1 MVAINPALLR
11 NREDWI
17 AELTQVAYR
26 SVLDRGYRGS
36 FLDLE
41 LSLWHAIRRAV
52 EPVPP
57 EEVRVVQ
64 SIDFTD
70 AQTI

>member
-1 MVAINPALLR
+1 MVAINPALLQ

-41 LSLWHAIRRAV
+41 LSLWHAIRHVV
-52 EPVPP
+52 EPVTPV
-57 EEVRVVQ
+57 EVCAVQ
-64 SIDFTD
+64 PIKFAD
-70 AQTI
+70 APTT

>member
-41 LSLWHAIRRAV
+41 LSLWHAIRHAV
-52 EPVPP
+52 EPVPHG
-57 EEVRVVQ
+57 EVRVVQ
-64 SIDFTD
+64 SIEFAD
-70 AQTI
+70 AQTT

>member
-1 MVAINPALLR
+1 MVAINPPLHR

-41 LSLWHAIRRAV
+41 LSLWHAIRHAV
-52 EPVPP
+52 EPVTSA
-57 EEVRVVQ
+57 EVRVIR

-70 AQTI
+70 ASTS

>member
-26 SVLDRGYRGS
+26 SVLARGFRGS

-41 LSLWHAIRRAV
+41 LSLWRAIREAV
-52 EPVPP
+52 ERTTLVD
-57 EEVRVVQ
+57 VRTAQ
-64 SIDFTD
+64 PSAFAD
-70 AQTI
+70 AATR